1 MLNGGMQESVYS
13 IITLAFDLY
22 LIYDLKITTV
32 GLNWEEY
39 LAELNM
45 LIVATQQS
53 FFVVVFFKLIF
64 ILIF

>member
-39 LAELNM
+39 LDELNN
-45 LIVATQQS
+45 
-53 FFVVVFFKLIF
+53 
-64 ILIF
+64 